1 MPRPNP
7 ATLLRHKNRIVKTK
21 AGLEVSFKAIFKNWQ
36 KRVFQSFVAQVR
48 DRIQSPSIPTDLK
61 ENLNILLT
69 DHYHN
74 VSEKFVP
81 GLRSTEIK
89 RAISGIPLDGSD
101 PEDEEDDVDFMI
113 PELLR
118 NIENS
123 LDDQIFNTQ
132 PVHFDSIIRT
142 TELAGT
148 RANSLSVSE
157 GIAYGAVLG
166 KLLSSHTTTVSITE
180 TDWIAEAS
188 MQTALDLSTPLTAI
202 ANKKQLEVLQKI
214 SPNITLKEADL
225 DDLFEEESFAL
236 LSESRR
242 LWALPTKTWITVG
255 DRRVRKSHQL
265 ANGQTVPVN
274 QPFILP
280 GGLLM
285 FPADSSLGVDFSEI
299 VNCRCTALYY

>member
-1 MPRPNP
+1 MPRPNQ
-7 ATLLRHKNRIVKTK
+7 ATLTRHKNRIVKIK

-36 KRVFQSFVAQVR
+36 KQVFQSFVAQDHNRV
-48 DRIQSPSIPTDLK
+48 QSPSIPTDLK
-61 ENLNILLT
+61 ANLNILLT
-69 DHYHN
+69 QHYHN
-74 VSEKFVP
+74 VAEKFVP
-81 GLRSTEIK
+81 DLDFPEVK
-89 RAISGIPLDGSD
+89 QAISGTPIDGSD
-101 PEDEEDDVDFMI
+101 PEDEEDDIDFMI

-123 LDDQIFNTQ
+123 LEDQIFNTQ
-132 PVHFDSIIRT
+132 PVHFNSIINT

-148 RANSLSVSE
+148 RANSISISE

-180 TDWIAEAS
+180 TDWIAEAT
-188 MQTALDLSTPLTAI
+188 MQTSLNLSTPLTAI
-202 ANKKQLEVLQKI
+202 ANKKQLKALQTI
-214 SPNITLKEADL
+214 SPNIILREVDL
-225 DDLFEEESFAL
+225 DDLFEEESFGA
-236 LSESRR
+236 LSEVRR
-242 LWALPTKTWITVG
+242 LWALPTKVWITVG

-285 FPADSSLGVDFSEI
+285 FPADSSLGVNFSEI